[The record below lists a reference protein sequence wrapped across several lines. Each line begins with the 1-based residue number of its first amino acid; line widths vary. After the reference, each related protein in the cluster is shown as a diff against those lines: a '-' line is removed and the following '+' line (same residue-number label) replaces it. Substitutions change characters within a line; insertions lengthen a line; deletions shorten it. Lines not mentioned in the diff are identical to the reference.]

1 MKTNILSVNFDNISH
16 SQALERLLVFLDSN
30 KPNTVFTPN
39 PEMVMLA
46 QKNKK
51 FCSVLNSADLVLP
64 DGIGI
69 VYASRLT
76 KSKIP
81 KRVTGIDLLTSL
93 LPHIASSGHSLYF
106 LGAAPGV
113 AETAAARLKAQ
124 FKELSIAGVHH
135 GFFKDEDDVR
145 IIAGINASKADIL
158 LVGLGFPRQE
168 EWIFRHKDKIN
179 SKILMGVGGSFDVLS
194 GNLSR
199 APKLFQKLGLEW
211 FFRLMRQPSR
221 IWRQRVL
228 VKFALRVIY
237 KKLRGEL

>member
-16 SQALERLLVFLDSN
+16 SQALDKLLAFLDSDRAN
-30 KPNTVFTPN
+30 IIFTPN

-51 FCSVLNSADLVLP
+51 FNSILNSADLLLP
-64 DGIGI
+64 DGVGI

-81 KRVTGIDLLTSL
+81 RRVTGIDLLTSL
-93 LPHIASSGHSLYF
+93 FPHITNSGHSLYF

-113 AETAAARLKAQ
+113 AETAAARIKEQ
-124 FKELSIAGVHH
+124 FKGLSIAGVHH
-135 GFFKDEDDVR
+135 GYFKDEDDDR
-145 IIAGINASKADIL
+145 IIADINASDADIV
-158 LVGLGFPRQE
+158 LVGMNFPRQE

-179 SKILMGVGGSFDVLS
+179 AKILMVVGGSFDVFS
-194 GNLSR
+194 GKIPR

-211 FFRLMRQPSR
+211 LFRLLRQPSR

-228 VKFALRVIY
+228 VKFAFKIIY